1 MMRTINCS
9 NTLSVDIRVKKPPN
23 ANAIQN
29 YVSSFATGE
38 TIEGVVSIVSQND
51 LSFDNLYISFIGRL
65 LLVA

>member
-1 MMRTINCS
+1 MMRTINCN

-23 ANAIQN
+23 ANPIQN

-38 TIEGVVSIVSQND
+38 KIEGVVSIVSQND

-65 LLVA
+65 LLVV